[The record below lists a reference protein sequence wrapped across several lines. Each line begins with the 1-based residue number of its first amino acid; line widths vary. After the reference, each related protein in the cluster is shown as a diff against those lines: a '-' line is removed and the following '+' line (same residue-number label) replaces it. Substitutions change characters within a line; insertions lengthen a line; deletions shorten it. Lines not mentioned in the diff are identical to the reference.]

1 MGRALWQF
9 SARVN
14 PVFIYILVGALIAWR
29 ICRRIRRNIGR
40 QILQPRRI
48 IWRLVLFGVV
58 SLFIILAGFQYP
70 LLLAGYGGGILGG
83 AILGLLGLKLTQF
96 ETTEAGHFYIP
107 DTRIGVAVS
116 LLFAGRIFYRMA
128 VLNSASLAPGHPPPG
143 QSPLTYLIV
152 GLTFGYYIVYN
163 IGLLVHTH
171 DKTPLPP
178 PILPATPNPSEDGPS
193 PS

>member
-1 MGRALWQF
+1 M
-9 SARVN
+9 N
-14 PVFIYILVGALIAWR
+14 PVFIYVVVGALIAWR
-29 ICRRIRRNIGR
+29 IYRRIRRNIGR

-83 AILGLLGLKLTQF
+83 AILGLLGLKLTRF
-96 ETTEAGHFYIP
+96 RTTEEGHFYTP

-116 LLFAGRIFYRMA
+116 LLFAGRIFYRIV
-128 VLNSASLAPGHPPPG
+128 VLNSAALAPNHPPAME
-143 QSPLTYLIV
+143 SPLTFLIA
-152 GLTFGYYIVYN
+152 GITFGYYIVYY
-163 IGLLVHTH
+163 IGLFVHTH
-171 DKTPLPP
+171 DRAPLADSSSPVPP
-178 PILPATPNPSEDGPS
+178 KLSEDGPS